1 MVFHLELE
9 RAIKERRSIRRYTDE
24 PVSVELVRKVIEAGT
39 WAPSAKNGQQWR
51 FIVFTGASKDALVE
65 VMERDLTVKAET
77 YGVKVMG
84 SSLASCWIMQQAP
97 VLVMVWNAGVAV
109 RGNRVAEA
117 VRQLERMVSNACELG
132 HNAEIQSVAAAIQN
146 MLLIAHSLGIGSLW
160 INNIY
165 YALDALEQYLDKP
178 WELVS
183 AVALGWPEP
192 QERHKVPPNKLTVDE
207 VAEFRE

>member
-1 MVFHLELE
+1 MELE

-24 PVSVELVRKVIEAGT
+24 PVPVALVRKVIEAGT

-51 FIVFTGASKDALVE
+51 FTVLTGASKDALVG
-65 VMERDLTVKAET
+65 VMDADLTVKAET
-77 YGVKVMG
+77 YGAEMMG
-84 SSLASCWIMQQAP
+84 SSPASCRIMQESP
-97 VLVMVWNAGVAV
+97 VLVMVWNATGRV

-117 VRQLERMVSNACELG
+117 VRQLERMVSNARELG

-146 MLLIAHSLGIGSLW
+146 MLLMAHSLGLGSLW

-165 YALDALEQYLDKP
+165 YALDALEEYLDKP
-178 WELVS
+178 WELVA
-183 AVALGWPEP
+183 AVALGWPTE
-192 QERHKVPPNKLTVDE
+192 QEQHKAPPNKLTVDE